1 MLGKFVR
8 VRITNPVGS
17 LNRQYGYRYSLNFG
31 SLEGRRQFD
40 NRFAGAYIM
49 GVHHP
54 VRHFDGRAIA
64 VLYREGERKGI
75 LVVAPKNMR
84 FIGYQIA
91 DALAFAEPEGTY
103 RLECL
108 YERSCGAVVCRRI
121 NGEIRLLLIKN
132 SRSAHWGFPKGHME
146 RGETPE
152 QTARRDRD
160 THRHHPG
167 LHRKIR
173 LHDSGQGRKERN
185 HLFGKNRRHRDDNSA
200 RRDR

>member
-91 DALAFAEPEGTY
+91 DALAFAEP
-103 RLECL
+103 
-108 YERSCGAVVCRRI
+108 
-121 NGEIRLLLIKN
+121 
-132 SRSAHWGFPKGHME
+132 
-146 RGETPE
+146 
-152 QTARRDRD
+152 
-160 THRHHPG
+160 
-167 LHRKIR
+167 
-173 LHDSGQGRKERN
+173 
-185 HLFGKNRRHRDDNSA
+185 
-200 RRDR
+200 

>member
-1 MLGKFVR
+1 MGAQLPFYTER
-8 VRITNPVGS
+8 ESARAYLS
-17 LNRQYGYRYSLNFG
+17 L
-31 SLEGRRQFD
+31 RRKY
-40 NRFAGAYIM
+40 A
-49 GVHHP
+49 
-54 VRHFDGRAIA
+54 
-64 VLYREGERKGI
+64 
-75 LVVAPKNMR
+75 

-152 QTARRDRD
+152 QTARREVLEETGIHIDIIPD
-160 THRHHPG
+160 FTA
-167 LHRKIR
+167 KSDYTI
-173 LHDSGQGRKERN
+173 QGKVEKSVTI
-185 HLFGKNRRHRDDNSA
+185 FWQNRRHRDDNSA

>member
-91 DALAFAEPEGTY
+91 DALAFAEPEGILPTGVS
-103 RLECL
+103 LP
-108 YERSCGAVVCRRI
+108 SAPAGAVVCLQ
-121 NGEIRLLLIKN
+121 NKLEKQDFF
-132 SRSAHWGFPKGHME
+132 S
-146 RGETPE
+146 
-152 QTARRDRD
+152 
-160 THRHHPG
+160 
-167 LHRKIR
+167 
-173 LHDSGQGRKERN
+173 
-185 HLFGKNRRHRDDNSA
+185 
-200 RRDR
+200 

>member
-49 GVHHP
+49 GIHHP

-121 NGEIRLLLIKN
+121 NGEILSHVNVSVLAVA
-132 SRSAHWGFPKGHME
+132 S
-146 RGETPE
+146 
-152 QTARRDRD
+152 
-160 THRHHPG
+160 
-167 LHRKIR
+167 
-173 LHDSGQGRKERN
+173 
-185 HLFGKNRRHRDDNSA
+185 
-200 RRDR
+200 

>member
-108 YERSCGAVVCRRI
+108 YERSCGAV
-121 NGEIRLLLIKN
+121 
-132 SRSAHWGFPKGHME
+132 
-146 RGETPE
+146 
-152 QTARRDRD
+152 DR
-160 THRHHPG
+160 
-167 LHRKIR
+167 K
-173 LHDSGQGRKERN
+173 SVV
-185 HLFGKNRRHRDDNSA
+185 
-200 RRDR
+200 

>member
-103 RLECL
+103 RLEW
-108 YERSCGAVVCRRI
+108 CRRMPQ
-121 NGEIRLLLIKN
+121 NKRRDQT
-132 SRSAHWGFPKGHME
+132 SSHQ
-146 RGETPE
+146 E
-152 QTARRDRD
+152 QPQRPLGIPQGSHGARRD
-160 THRHHPG
+160 
-167 LHRKIR
+167 
-173 LHDSGQGRKERN
+173 
-185 HLFGKNRRHRDDNSA
+185 A
-200 RRDR
+200 RADCTARGS

>member
-84 FIGYQIA
+84 FIGYQSPRA
-91 DALAFAEPEGTY
+91 PTDWSVSTSAPAEP
-103 RLECL
+103 L
-108 YERSCGAVVCRRI
+108 YAA
-121 NGEIRLLLIKN
+121 K
-132 SRSAHWGFPKGHME
+132 
-146 RGETPE
+146 
-152 QTARRDRD
+152 
-160 THRHHPG
+160 
-167 LHRKIR
+167 
-173 LHDSGQGRKERN
+173 
-185 HLFGKNRRHRDDNSA
+185 
-200 RRDR
+200 